1 MIGYNGF
8 NNGAEYTMQ
17 GNRPAMAG
25 YNGSHVS
32 SAGNYNTGNYGGGQ
46 YGGGNSYAKNQ
57 VLTASPEQILIML
70 FDAAIR
76 FNREAQAAND
86 AGKTSLK
93 LEKIGR
99 VFNIISEFSNTLDHN
114 VGGEIAEE
122 LDALY
127 QFHLQELGKARTDKT
142 NKHLKFVEDF
152 LVEWRETWLEVID
165 INKAEMV
172 SRTQNTQAQYGQGLT
187 VAG

>member
-8 NNGAEYTMQ
+8 NNGMQ
-17 GNRPAMAG
+17 YNRPNQGAYAPKG
-25 YNGSHVS
+25 AVTTNS
-32 SAGNYNTGNYGGGQ
+32 
-46 YGGGNSYAKNQ
+46 YGGGNSYAQNQ
-57 VLTASPEQILIML
+57 ILTASPEQILIML

-86 AGKTSLK
+86 AGNTAKK

-99 VFNIISEFSNTLDHN
+99 VFNIISELSNTLDHN
-114 VGGEIAEE
+114 IGGEIAKE

-127 QFHLQELGKARTDKT
+127 QFHLQELGRARTDKS
-142 NKHLKFVEDF
+142 NKHLKFVEAF

-165 INKAEMV
+165 INRAEAAA
-172 SRTQNTQAQYGQGLT
+172 RARQNDSQYSQKLA